1 MSKRRRID
9 SEDIIND
16 HDLNDEK
23 NKSRLKLNLNLPKLK
38 LNTISKGDNS
48 DSEDE
53 TYFNEKKEDKKEKKE
68 DKKEDKKEE
77 SRGRKRANSEGSLEN
92 EKIDNFDEKCHMYN
106 LGDLDLEADNVN
118 LGSKTKK
125 ENKEMTE
132 LFKKIKLQLYD
143 NTVTID
149 NILSLKNI
157 NEIDKLKLVE
167 KYCIMKNNENNL
179 EEYIKYRDI
188 LKEDIKKITSMT
200 AEEIKNKEKL
210 EIEVKKLESL
220 NKITFDLKE
229 KIIKMNIS
237 DQYKS
242 IVYDKYK
249 MLEEMSD
256 KDTEYFKLKH
266 WILQVLNIPFNN
278 SVQLHINN
286 TNDFLKHIKIK
297 LDADLVGMKKVKEEL
312 MLQIINRF
320 ILITNIHFN
329 YFFF

>member
-23 NKSRLKLNLNLPKLK
+23 NKSKLKLNLNLPKLK
-38 LNTISKGDNS
+38 PLTIPIANS
-48 DSEDE
+48 DTEDE
-53 TYFNEKKEDKKEKKE
+53 VYKNEKKEKKDDDKKDDKKET
-68 DKKEDKKEE
+68 
-77 SRGRKRANSEGSLEN
+77 RGRKRANSEGSLEN

-118 LGSKTKK
+118 LGSKSKK

-188 LKEDIKKITSMT
+188 LKEDIRKITSMT
-200 AEEIKNKEKL
+200 VEEIKNKEKL

-220 NKITFDLKE
+220 NKIAFDLKE

-237 DQYKS
+237 DQYK
-242 IVYDKYK
+242 
-249 MLEEMSD
+249 
-256 KDTEYFKLKH
+256 
-266 WILQVLNIPFNN
+266 
-278 SVQLHINN
+278 
-286 TNDFLKHIKIK
+286 
-297 LDADLVGMKKVKEEL
+297 
-312 MLQIINRF
+312 
-320 ILITNIHFN
+320 
-329 YFFF
+329 